1 MSKTRYRVVWSS
13 EKYTN
18 NINDSNNNIIIINNL
33 PLHLHF
39 VFVIVAQ
46 PSVHVHWAIIII
58 TYLRSLIFF
67 PRLVNDFHVKFLHIY
82 TKDSIY
88 HNCAKLN
95 SDE

>member
-1 MSKTRYRVVWSS
+1 MSKTRHRVVWSS
-13 EKYTN
+13 KKCTN
-18 NINDSNNNIIIINNL
+18 NINDSNDIVIIINL

-46 PSVHVHWAIIII
+46 PLVHIYWAIIII
-58 TYLRSLIFF
+58 TYLRSLISL
-67 PRLVNDFHVKFLHIY
+67 PRLVNDFHIEFLHIY

-95 SDE
+95 PDE